1 MDLFCSNCGN
11 PLREGVKFC
20 NKCGSKVNIED
31 TPSDNQEADAYIT
44 PQLSDSNKIQNEESK
59 SANNTFQE
67 QTIQPNLNTSNNIKL
82 QPSPTVNNNQ
92 NNEYQTPKNGTF
104 SFGKIIKNWWN
115 GKFEG
120 RCSRLEWWFTFL
132 ILLLLISFSLGIVP
146 VIGQILFRGRT
157 SDNIY
162 YEEIISYTWGII
174 LFLVTLFPNLRLI
187 ARRFHDLN
195 MSGWWQIIFFMPFI
209 IGLIL
214 IIIYEFFKPSSII
227 GSFYY
232 IARSKP
238 FLYISLGISGFVS
251 FIFSLYFAFAPGTK
265 GPNRY
270 GQPNNSNYLL
280 ESNLNPAI
288 QNNNN
293 NQQNNNFNYQNNV
306 AQISNNKFSDFI
318 EYLKKWCNKKF
329 DNIRSKF
336 DNWKKYL
343 EEKENT
349 YSKACELIRGNLED
363 CHKAKELFLTIKY
376 YEDSESK
383 IKECEKRI
391 EALEKEELKKKE
403 LAKSKNTN
411 ALESEKQNPI
421 KEEENEIEFNKA
433 EQEIQTETESEEEK
447 EVETKQEAQPE
458 IEEYREEEE
467 SQDSEEEI
475 VYGSKDIIVRGSK
488 TRNILILCFVVFY
501 LVYLFLY

>member
-31 TPSDNQEADAYIT
+31 TPSNNQEADAYIT

-120 RCSRLEWWFTFL
+120 RCSRLEWWKTILCIFPFWLITIIGLEFCQIPVYFATFPFDSIIKFL
-132 ILLLLISFSLGIVP
+132 HSHTQFSENLLYF
-146 VIGQILFRGRT
+146 
-157 SDNIY
+157 
-162 YEEIISYTWGII
+162 
-174 LFLVTLFPNLRLI
+174 NLPIAVRLI
-187 ARRFHDLN
+187 IYIICFIVTIKPQLSLNARRLHDLN
-195 MSGWWQIIFFMPFI
+195 MSGYWQIILWIQIVVYFLTKIYIVLNYTEKNELFLFGQLLKLVDIERKYNFI
-209 IGLIL
+209 NY
-214 IIIYEFFKPSSII
+214 IIVVFN
-227 GSFYY
+227 
-232 IARSKP
+232 
-238 FLYISLGISGFVS
+238 
-251 FIFSLYFAFAPGTK
+251 LYFAFAPGTK
-265 GPNRY
+265 GSNRY

-376 YEDSESK
+376 YGDSESK

-391 EALEKEELKKKE
+391 EALEKEELKKK
-403 LAKSKNTN
+403 KN
-411 ALESEKQNPI
+411 
-421 KEEENEIEFNKA
+421 
-433 EQEIQTETESEEEK
+433 
-447 EVETKQEAQPE
+447 
-458 IEEYREEEE
+458 
-467 SQDSEEEI
+467 
-475 VYGSKDIIVRGSK
+475 
-488 TRNILILCFVVFY
+488 
-501 LVYLFLY
+501 